1 MKYSNTN
8 QQMIDTY
15 FENTSHNKQSTE
27 DLYKQQLKTMVDK
40 VNFKSR
46 QPTIIKFFEK
56 NYPNPN
62 TQSNKLNIMILVRAY
77 HKLKNDKLKQHR
89 DNVFKSIDTLRKQKL
104 KDLSS
109 SVISYE
115 ELVNKLDAMPDNK
128 WYLLNYMFINFGL
141 RNKDLNVIYVT
152 EEPKDEDMNY
162 IYVHDDKATFYINH
176 YKTSGIYKQKK
187 LTVDDK
193 KFMKILKGMNLKDND
208 FLFSKP
214 DGTRYPDQS
223 FNTISA
229 RHSID
234 KLGETK
240 IMKIITKHFID
251 QKDYARLTQLQDSR
265 GSSLGT
271 ILKSYNLYNV

>member
-1 MKYSNTN
+1 MKHSNAN
-8 QQMIDTY
+8 QQMIDEY
-15 FENTSHNKQSTE
+15 FNNTQHNKQSTE

-62 TQSNKLNIMILVRAY
+62 TQSNKLNIMILVRQH
-77 HKLKNDKLKQHR
+77 HKLKNDKLKKHR

-104 KDLSS
+104 KDLGDN
-109 SVISYE
+109 VISYE
-115 ELVNKLDAMPDNK
+115 ELVDKLNEMPENK

-141 RNKDLNVIYVT
+141 RNKDLNVTYVT
-152 EEPKDEDMNY
+152 EEPTDEKTNY
-162 IYVHDDKATFYINH
+162 VWVHDDKATFFINH

-187 LTVDDK
+187 LTVDDE
-193 KFMKILKGMNLKDND
+193 KFMKILKKMNLKNND
-208 FLFSKP
+208 YLFSKP
-214 DGTRYPDQS
+214 DGSRYPDQS

-251 QKDYARLTQLQDSR
+251 KKDYARLTELQDSR

-271 ILKSYNLYNV
+271 ILKSYNLYNI